1 VNHRSPSAGAD
12 FHRQSIVGDEP
23 STAWPVLARIPWIE
37 TPRAAGPVFEASNEE
52 TVKQRSSGFRA
63 MPQGFKR
70 IDGAASDRRDAEF
83 DGARQYQS
91 GASGHSQAGSAGQR
105 FRIDLSSDSAS
116 EFPTPSAP
124 HLTAFLTE
132 QPSLAARIFQ
142 WQAGLPPH
150 AGLAM
155 AAALALAIGAM
166 CWIDFSPRTA
176 GPVSNTAKAPL
187 WREQPASPLTFNDP
201 EAPLALPEDLS
212 QFSWAAKLLPAPV
225 PAAIGQSPA
234 VPLASESPKSL
245 VETTDPKP
253 TDEKT
258 TPPESESPAPA
269 APVAAT
275 TQPNIDEPIT
285 PTIGGPNYPTTPFS
299 VFDYESLRKALEP
312 MTNPTLPSV
321 VSVPGSPASR

>member
-1 VNHRSPSAGAD
+1 MPHRFARLDSA
-12 FHRQSIVGDEP
+12 
-23 STAWPVLARIPWIE
+23 
-37 TPRAAGPVFEASNEE
+37 ASNRRE
-52 TVKQRSSGFRA
+52 TVLDNS
-63 MPQGFKR
+63 
-70 IDGAASDRRDAEF
+70 
-83 DGARQYQS
+83 RQHQTA
-91 GASGHSQAGSAGQR
+91 ASGHPQAVSAGQR
-105 FRIDLSSDSAS
+105 FRIDRPSDSAN

-124 HLTAFLTE
+124 HATAFLTE
-132 QPSLAARIFQ
+132 QPSIAARIFQ

-155 AAALALAIGAM
+155 AAALALAIGAV
-166 CWIDFSPRTA
+166 CWIDFSPRAA
-176 GPVSNTAKAPL
+176 GPVSNAAQAPL

-212 QFSWAAKLLPAPV
+212 QFSWSAKLLPAPV

-245 VETTDPKP
+245 FETPDPKP
-253 TDEKT
+253 TNEES
-258 TPPESESPAPA
+258 TPPEPESPAPA

-275 TQPNIDEPIT
+275 TQPNVDEPIT

-312 MTNPTLPSV
+312 MSNPTLPSV